1 MKKKFIAV
9 SVLICALALGSTTLT
24 SCVDDNESA
33 SVTAIRDAKAQQ
45 LTSLANYQQAQADAK
60 KIIAEAEAAIRNAE
74 AQAKQIENESASVD
88 LEIKK
93 ATLATDIEAAKAK
106 AEANLMIQQAALAQA
121 KAELLKVEDA
131 VDLATKAKINNLI
144 AAADAIMNGGT
155 YTLYGTGIN
164 YDPNTGDPTWAYAT
178 EKTVTINPDES
189 LIGTS
194 GSQQV
199 GLKYQLINKKADKV
213 NAEYDL
219 TDTKLKIAEFVR
231 KEKIKLAV
239 DQALLAE
246 YQKYSN
252 TDKETAE
259 KAANEA
265 KAQLNGLQE
274 TLDQAIATE
283 KAEATKIANAHTA
296 ISATEVEKFFENT
309 DNNNKYGENGS
320 TPVIAREYPKAE
332 TVTVTFDDG
341 TIGDAT
347 PDYTWDGTYT
357 PIYNGSGDLIG
368 YNKNTNRAK
377 EQIIVDEEA
386 LAAEVTK
393 AARDLDVAQTNYD
406 AAVKV
411 QTEGLKDA
419 ALVKDAPGYQA
430 WDFNN
435 DSGLDLTTATYKDL
449 KDATAAAQKAYDK
462 EATQANRNALDRAEE
477 DEATY
482 VAYFDVDDT
491 ALEAAKEAKATVDAL
506 NTLLTGDAFKAYT
519 TVYEAYI
526 ATHDANVASA
536 TATLKAQHNYDVQ
549 DDLATTLANVA
560 AGYTDWAKEI
570 NTKEKAINNAEKNI
584 ANMTDNGTTTGGYT
598 EASRQAYI
606 DALDVE
612 IARLEKE
619 ISIKQAQYDSY
630 MSQVEALINGEE
642 TPEVPETPEEGGE
655 ETPAE

>member
-33 SVTAIRDAKAQQ
+33 SVTAIRDAKAAQ
-45 LTSLANYQQAQADAK
+45 LNALANYQQAQADAE
-60 KIIAEAEAAIRNAE
+60 KIISEAKAAIKNAE
-74 AQAKQIENESASVD
+74 AKAKEIQNEIDSLK
-88 LEIKK
+88 LEKKK
-93 ATLATDIEAAKAK
+93 ATIATEIEA
-106 AEANLMIQQAALAQA
+106 AQA
-121 KAELLKVEDA
+121 KAEAALILQKAALEKAKAELLQASDA
-131 VDLATKAKINNLI
+131 VDLATKWRINNLV
-144 AAADAIMNGGT
+144 AAADAIMNGGV
-155 YTLYGTGIN
+155 YTLY
-164 YDPNTGDPTWAYAT
+164 TGDII
-178 EKTVTINPDES
+178 VNPDGS
-189 LIGTS
+189 ISSS
-194 GSQQV
+194 GNSKQEITIAPAASITGLNTELLSQ
-199 GLKYQLINKKADKV
+199 KAARV

-219 TDTKLKIAEFVR
+219 TDTKLKIAEYVR

-274 TLDQAIATE
+274 TLDQAEAVEI
-283 KAEATKIANAHTA
+283 AEATKIANAHTA
-296 ISATEVEKFFENT
+296 ISATEVEKFFKNT
-309 DNNNKYGENGS
+309 TNNNKYGENGS

-357 PIYNGSGDLIG
+357 PIYNGSGDVIG

-430 WDFNN
+430 RDFNN

-462 EATQANRNALDRAEE
+462 EATQANRNALDHAEA

-491 ALEAAKEAKATVDAL
+491 ALENAKEAKAAIDAL

-519 TVYEAYI
+519 AAYEAYI
-526 ATHDANVASA
+526 AAHDANVASA

-560 AGYTDWAKEI
+560 AGYTDWAEKI
-570 NTKEKAINNAEKNI
+570 NTKEKAINNAEKKI

>member
-1 MKKKFIAV
+1 MRKKFIAV
-9 SVLICALALGSTTLT
+9 YALMAVLALGSTTLT

-33 SVTAIRDAKAQQ
+33 SVTAIRDAKAAQ
-45 LTSLANYQQAQADAK
+45 LNALANYQQAQADAE
-60 KIIAEAEAAIRNAE
+60 KIISEAKAAIKNAE
-74 AQAKQIENESASVD
+74 AKAKEIQNEIDSLK
-88 LEIKK
+88 LEKKK
-93 ATLATDIEAAKAK
+93 ATIATEIEA
-106 AEANLMIQQAALAQA
+106 AQA
-121 KAELLKVEDA
+121 KAEAALILQKAALEKAKAELLQASDA
-131 VDLATKAKINNLI
+131 VDLATKWRINNLV
-144 AAADAIMNGGT
+144 AAADAIMNGGV
-155 YTLYGTGIN
+155 YTLY
-164 YDPNTGDPTWAYAT
+164 TGDII
-178 EKTVTINPDES
+178 VNPDGS
-189 LIGTS
+189 ISSS
-194 GSQQV
+194 GNSKQEITIAPAASITGLNTELLSQ
-199 GLKYQLINKKADKV
+199 KAARV

-219 TDTKLKIAEFVR
+219 TDTKLKIAEYVR

-274 TLDQAIATE
+274 TLDQAVATE

-341 TIGDAT
+341 TIEDAT
-347 PDYTWDGTYT
+347 PDYTWNGTYT
-357 PIYNGSGDLIG
+357 PIYNGSGEITG
-368 YNKNTNRAK
+368 YKKSTNSAK
-377 EQIIVDEEA
+377 KQIIVDEEA

-419 ALVKDAPGYQA
+419 ALVKDAPGYHA

-462 EATQANRNALDRAEE
+462 EATQANRNALENAEA

-491 ALEAAKEAKATVDAL
+491 ALENAKEAKAAIDAL

-519 TVYEAYI
+519 AAYEAYI
-526 ATHDANVASA
+526 AAHDANVASA
-536 TATLKAQHNYDVQ
+536 TATLKAQHNYNVQ
-549 DDLATTLANVA
+549 YDLATTLANVA
-560 AGYTDWAKEI
+560 AGYTDWAEAI
-570 NTKEKAINNAEKNI
+570 NTKEKAINTAEKNI

-619 ISIKQAQYDSY
+619 ISIKQAQYDNY

>member
-33 SVTAIRDAKAQQ
+33 SVTAIRDAKAAQ
-45 LTSLANYQQAQADAK
+45 LNALANYQQAQADAE
-60 KIIAEAEAAIRNAE
+60 KIISEAKAAIKNAE
-74 AQAKQIENESASVD
+74 AKAKEIQNEIDSLK
-88 LEIKK
+88 LEKKK
-93 ATLATDIEAAKAK
+93 ATIATEIEA
-106 AEANLMIQQAALAQA
+106 AQA
-121 KAELLKVEDA
+121 KAEAALILQKAALEKAKAELLQASDA
-131 VDLATKAKINNLI
+131 VDLATKWRINNLV
-144 AAADAIMNGGT
+144 AAADAIMNGGV
-155 YTLYGTGIN
+155 YILY
-164 YDPNTGDPTWAYAT
+164 TGDII
-178 EKTVTINPDES
+178 VNPDGS
-189 LIGTS
+189 ISSS
-194 GSQQV
+194 GNSKQEITIAPAASITGLNTELLSQ
-199 GLKYQLINKKADKV
+199 KAARV

-219 TDTKLKIAEFVR
+219 TDTKLKIAEYVR

-274 TLDQAIATE
+274 TLDQAEAVEI
-283 KAEATKIANAHTA
+283 AEATKIANAHTA
-296 ISATEVEKFFENT
+296 ISATEVEKFFKNT
-309 DNNNKYGENGS
+309 TNNNKYGENGS

-357 PIYNGSGDLIG
+357 PIYNGSGDVIG

-430 WDFNN
+430 RDFNN

-462 EATQANRNALDRAEE
+462 EATQANRNALDHAEA

-491 ALEAAKEAKATVDAL
+491 ALENAKEAKAAIDAL

-519 TVYEAYI
+519 AAYEAYI
-526 ATHDANVASA
+526 AAHDANVASA

-560 AGYTDWAKEI
+560 AGYTDWAEKI
-570 NTKEKAINNAEKNI
+570 NTKEKAINNAEKKI